1 MAKSQIPSKPELLV
15 AMVTRMIEGDEMHK
29 SENPLPA
36 KVRKAIEDALAT
48 LDPVYRR
55 LLQSKVDY
63 LELRQQFVEARKATL
78 KVVRSARD
86 AVYGLYS
93 RVDKTIGDYGLVN
106 PKIGRRSR
114 KEVKSDGSKPASN
127 AA

>member
-93 RVDKTIGDYGLVN
+93 RADKTIGDYGLVN

-114 KEVKSDGSKPASN
+114 KEEKHDGSKPASN